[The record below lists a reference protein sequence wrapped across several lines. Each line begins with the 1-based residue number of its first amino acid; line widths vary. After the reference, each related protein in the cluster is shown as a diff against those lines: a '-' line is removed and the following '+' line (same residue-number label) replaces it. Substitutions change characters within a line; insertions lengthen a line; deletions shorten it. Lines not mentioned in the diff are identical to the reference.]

1 MKIINKDQVSYIE
14 IFNETKGVWSN
25 WGYLADLYYV
35 PFKAVVKEIYDSTI
49 WVESL
54 VTSKLYELY
63 YNQILESMNI
73 EEIKSLLNL
82 DNYGR

>member
-1 MKIINKDQVSYIE
+1 MGFNINKE
-14 IFNETKGVWSN
+14 ITTKLTWED
-25 WGYLADLYYV
+25 LARV
-35 PFKAVVKEIYDSTI
+35 
-49 WVESL
+49 
-54 VTSKLYELY
+54 ELY

>member
-1 MKIINKDQVSYIE
+1 MDSV
-14 IFNETKGVWSN
+14 
-25 WGYLADLYYV
+25 
-35 PFKAVVKEIYDSTI
+35 YDSNI

-54 VTSKLYELY
+54 VTGKLYELY